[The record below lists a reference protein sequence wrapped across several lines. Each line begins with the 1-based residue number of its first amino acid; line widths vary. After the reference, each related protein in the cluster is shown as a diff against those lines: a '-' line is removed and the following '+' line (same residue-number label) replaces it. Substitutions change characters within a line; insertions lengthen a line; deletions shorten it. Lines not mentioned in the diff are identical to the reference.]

1 MSPLTNIPPAVRNTL
16 YLVSALVGL
25 GLGATQVGYQAAEA
39 GFPTWL
45 KVALSVYAFL
55 AGALGLT
62 AAANTPSYADVV
74 EGDATPPPVAP
85 PGDRGATDLQAV
97 LTALLIILVAVVIA
111 ALLTGGI
118 RFR

>member
-1 MSPLTNIPPAVRNTL
+1 MNPLTTIPPSVRNYL
-16 YLVSALVGL
+16 YLASALIGL

-62 AAANTPSYADVV
+62 AAANTPSYQDVV
-74 EGDATPPPVAP
+74 EGDVRPPE
-85 PGDRGATDLQAV
+85 RGAVDV
-97 LTALLIILVAVVIA
+97 LTVLLIVVLVLVV
-111 ALLTGGI
+111 LLLVGLLPL
-118 RFR
+118 R

>member
-1 MSPLTNIPPAVRNTL
+1 MNALTNIPPNVRNTL

-25 GLGATQVGYQAAEA
+25 GLGAAQVGYQAAEA

-74 EGDATPPPVAP
+74 EGDAPAP
-85 PGDRGATDLQAV
+85 PIDRDRGAIDP
-97 LTALLIILVAVVIA
+97 IA
-111 ALLTGGI
+111 ALVVVILVVVLLVLLGVL
-118 RFR
+118 R